1 VCDSLL
7 AQRCLRRPGVSP
19 PTAQAT
25 VVWLLRKREA
35 NLRALDAAVVGLLC
49 VLCWLPSLR
58 SLSSPPPFATV
69 SVRSCRYCY
78 SALYHHIQSSIPS
91 FCCTFPVVPAIP
103 HKHCG
108 VVEIRPSPCAN
119 NTGPPV
125 RNTHIHTLHR
135 RSRRQHSQTRLVQSA
150 TAIVPDSSA
159 PQSRM
164 LETRTPRQHVP
175 TTHHPLAPTA
185 AVSSRRRP

>member
-19 PTAQAT
+19 PTVRAT

-35 NLRALDAAVVGLLC
+35 NLRALDAAVVGQLC
-49 VLCWLPSLR
+49 VLFARAAISFFTTTICYRIRTLLSLLLFCPIPSY
-58 SLSSPPPFATV
+58 T
-69 SVRSCRYCY
+69 
-78 SALYHHIQSSIPS
+78 IIPS

-159 PQSRM
+159 PRSRM